1 MNCIDLVTL
10 SKYFSLTSCV
20 FLNSRKDLDCQ
31 KARHALQ
38 LLIED
43 RPDSAVEINKIIK
56 QVFNHGE
63 VLELLEDEEIGEEIE
78 EALYYWL
85 RNIRGIFIDQ
95 DHRSWLNAVDEEF
108 GPGNLPLVIPVTNLT
123 STISICDK

>member
-1 MNCIDLVTL
+1 MMNCIDLVTL

-20 FLNSRKDLDCQ
+20 FLSSRNDLDCQ

-43 RPDSAVEINKIIK
+43 RPESAVEINKIIK

-63 VLELLEDEEIGEEIE
+63 VLELLEDEEIGVEIE
-78 EALYYWL
+78 EACILKSSDIL
-85 RNIRGIFIDQ
+85 DNKK
-95 DHRSWLNAVDEEF
+95 S
-108 GPGNLPLVIPVTNLT
+108 
-123 STISICDK
+123 